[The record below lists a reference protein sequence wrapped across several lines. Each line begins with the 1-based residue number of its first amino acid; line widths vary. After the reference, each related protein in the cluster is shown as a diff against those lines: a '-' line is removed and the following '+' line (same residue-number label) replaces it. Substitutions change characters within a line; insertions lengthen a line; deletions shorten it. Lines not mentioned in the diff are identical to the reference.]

1 MAAEIRYWDVFPKS
15 IRAFRTPADG
25 DDTTFQLVLCGDP
38 RGVVFASDDETV
50 AEVNGRVVKLGMK
63 VGYATIRVYEPA
75 YPENVRKVTV
85 QVLPVAGAGI
95 QSIGAENQ
103 PGEDTG
109 RYATEGHVHQG
120 LTQFGIDIQS
130 VGSANSAGSADAA
143 ARVDHVH
150 QGTLPGSNIQQTG
163 GSNVAGTSI
172 KFAREDHVH
181 KVVWLEYQGP

>member
-25 DDTTFQLVLCGDP
+25 EDTMFQLVLCGDA
-38 RGVVFASDDETV
+38 RGVMSESDDETV
-50 AEVNGRVVKLGMK
+50 AEANGRAIKVGMK

-75 YPENVRKVTV
+75 FPENVRKVAI
-85 QVLPVAGAGI
+85 QVLPIAGAGI
-95 QSIGAENQ
+95 QSIGAENL

-109 RYATEGHVHQG
+109 RYATEGHIHQG
-120 LTQFGIDIQS
+120 LTEFGTNIQS
-130 VGSANSAGSADAA
+130 VGSANSAGTVDAA
-143 ARVDHVH
+143 ARADHVH

-163 GSNVAGTSI
+163 GSNVAGTST